1 MSHVR
6 LRRTLLAVTAS
17 ATLALPV
24 LVSAP
29 VDAAAKIPEM
39 APYFETTGMHP
50 GNLQTAVKSHGLKL
64 FTAAFVLGKK
74 CVPTW
79 DDYSTITA
87 TDARSA
93 LVKKAKTAGA
103 TPIISFGGQS
113 GNELA
118 KVCTTVSAL
127 TTAPS
132 PTSGSRR

>member
-1 MSHVR
+1 MGSCLMRHVR
-6 LRRTLLAVTAS
+6 MRRTLLAVTAS
-17 ATLALPV
+17 ATLAMVPV
-24 LVSAP
+24 LVDAP
-29 VDAAAKIPEM
+29 VHAAAKIPEV
-39 APYFETTGMHP
+39 APYFETTGVHTA
-50 GNLQTAVKSHGLKL
+50 NLATAVKSHGLKS

-79 DDYSTITA
+79 DDYSTITT

-127 TTAPS
+127 TT
-132 PTSGSRR
+132 